1 MSAPDATGTERIA
14 EQVRADFRR
23 NLKWLMEERGMDTVM
38 LASRSGISRNTITRY
53 LTGMRSPSLVNA
65 EIIAATL
72 GVNIGVLT
80 LPNERRRDVWK

>member
-1 MSAPDATGTERIA
+1 MA

-23 NLKWLMEERGMDTVM
+23 NLKLLMEERGMDTVM
-38 LASRSGISRNTITRY
+38 LASRSGVSRNTITRY

-65 EIIAATL
+65 EILAAAL